1 MSATQAHAARLQLEG
16 ELTIYRAAELKVQL
30 MVALDGAP
38 TLELDLSA
46 VTEIDCTG
54 IQLLM
59 LAKRLAANRQRALRL
74 TRHSPAVIEALML
87 LDLVP
92 QFGDAIEVPMAH
104 AGL

>member
-1 MSATQAHAARLQLEG
+1 MPVACLRLDG
-16 ELTIYRAAELKVQL
+16 ELTIYRAAELKAEL
-30 MVALDGAP
+30 MAALDGAP

-59 LAKRLAANRQRALRL
+59 LAKRVAANRQRGLRL

-92 QFGDAIEVPMAH
+92 QLGDAIELPA
-104 AGL
+104 AAPGL